1 MGVGEAVG
9 PIASGILAES
19 YGFRMSNDLLGI
31 TMTVFT
37 VLFFCFNGNL
47 RLFIPDTQVDQ
58 TDIDDNY
65 QKYKDIESAGPRSS
79 TLETDAGTTLH
90 SEPAEQLRHIP
101 QPPLRSNR
109 NTSLRLEI

>member
-47 RLFIPDTQVDQ
+47 RLFIPDT
-58 TDIDDNY
+58 
-65 QKYKDIESAGPRSS
+65 
-79 TLETDAGTTLH
+79 
-90 SEPAEQLRHIP
+90 
-101 QPPLRSNR
+101 
-109 NTSLRLEI
+109 